1 LSTTGIKPVKMVKI
15 SKEVVALKREDIAR
29 FFSELSSFLL
39 EEQDD
44 TVKPQEFSLS
54 DEVKKAHEELLT
66 AEKYF
71 QCVTDPDLVDHAI
84 YTMEAARK
92 KFIYL
97 LKKAREQ
104 GITSGKQ

>member
-1 LSTTGIKPVKMVKI
+1 
-15 SKEVVALKREDIAR
+15 VVALKKDDIAR

-39 EEQDD
+39 EDQDG

-54 DEVKKAHEELLT
+54 DEVKKAHMELLS

-71 QCVTDPDLVDHAI
+71 QSVTDPDLVDHAI
-84 YTMEAARK
+84 YTMEAARR